1 MEQISVINTIIVP
14 AGMEDIAEQ
23 VRNDYVAYFSH
34 QEGFVSS
41 TFYKSI
47 HRESDNAVRYVN
59 TVVWAS
65 YAHFQQVVNS
75 GFNNAD
81 GENSDGRRVLG
92 KGFPEPIQVMPGQYV
107 IINQDINSKQE
118 INK

>member
-1 MEQISVINTIIVP
+1 MEQVSVINTIIVP
-14 AGMEDIAEQ
+14 AGMEAIAEQ
-23 VRNDYVAYFSH
+23 VRNDYVAYFS
-34 QEGFVSS
+34 QQDGFISS

-47 HRESDNAVRYVN
+47 QRDSDNAMRYIN

-75 GFNNAD
+75 GFTNAE
-81 GENSDGRRVLG
+81 GENNDGRKVLG

-107 IINQDINSKQE
+107 IISQDS
-118 INK
+118 